1 MRAHLINKPLFVD
14 LTPNLFRAVG
24 RRSLCGLARV
34 LEAGATVVF
43 ASDLNSMKNVRK
55 LT

>member
-1 MRAHLINKPLFVD
+1 MPLFY
-14 LTPNLFRAVG
+14 
-24 RRSLCGLARV
+24 SLVVTTFYVTLYARV

-43 ASDLNSMKNVRK
+43 ASDLNSMKNVGK

>member
-1 MRAHLINKPLFVD
+1 MALV
-14 LTPNLFRAVG
+14 ACCSS
-24 RRSLCGLARV
+24 RRGRV
-34 LEAGATVVF
+34 LAAGATVVF

>member
-1 MRAHLINKPLFVD
+1 MRALIVFLFVFF
-14 LTPNLFRAVG
+14 LFAVG
-24 RRSLCGLARV
+24 PAAVTATACVVPRV
-34 LEAGATVVF
+34 LEAGAAVVF